1 MVRAGGRAAWAALA
15 GNAEEWVVRMQS
27 SFVLAA
33 QILLSRHMPEDTGRA
48 IAAMVRTLT
57 KIEPDHE
64 AVKPG
69 DGQPEHT

>member
-1 MVRAGGRAAWAALA
+1 
-15 GNAEEWVVRMQS
+15 
-27 SFVLAA
+27 
-33 QILLSRHMPEDTGRA
+33 MPEDTGRA

-69 DGQPEHT
+69 DGQPERT